1 MTKQEKL
8 NKLKDFHI
16 TDPLDKILFDEHNRP
31 YVVLYHEGQKFGHWY
46 LSRKKPYYYTIKN

>member
-16 TDPLDKILFDEHNRP
+16 TEPLDKILFDEYDRP
-31 YVVLYHEGQKFGHWY
+31 YVKEKYGHFY
-46 LSRKKPYYYTIKN
+46 LSRKTPYHYTIKN